1 MSRQSR
7 TSMRDRKAEEA
18 KRDVADSN
26 DRYSKQD
33 RKDSSN
39 EEERD
44 DLSQIIGLDNNRLND
59 LYERSSL

>member
-1 MSRQSR
+1 
-7 TSMRDRKAEEA
+7 MRETKAEEA

-33 RKDSSN
+33 RKDPHN
-39 EEERD
+39 DEQRD
-44 DLSQIIGLDNNRLND
+44 DLSQISGLDRNRLND

>member
-7 TSMRDRKAEEA
+7 TSMRDRKADEA

-33 RKDSSN
+33 RKDSRN
-39 EEERD
+39 DEERD
-44 DLSQIIGLDNNRLND
+44 DLSRINGLDRNRLND

>member
-44 DLSQIIGLDNNRLND
+44 DLSQINGLDRNRLND

>member
-7 TSMRDRKAEEA
+7 TKVRNRKFEEP

-26 DRYSKQD
+26 ERYSKQN
-33 RKDSSN
+33 RQESRN
-39 EEERD
+39 EERLE
-44 DLSQIIGLDNNRLND
+44 LSRINGFDRYRLND

>member
-33 RKDSSN
+33 RKDSRS

>member
-7 TSMRDRKAEEA
+7 TSMRDRKADEA
-18 KRDVADSN
+18 NRDVADSN

-33 RKDSSN
+33 RKDSRN
-39 EEERD
+39 DEERD
-44 DLSQIIGLDNNRLND
+44 DLSRINGLDRNRLND

>member
-7 TSMRDRKAEEA
+7 TSMRDRKTEEA

-26 DRYSKQD
+26 DRYLKQD
-33 RKDSSN
+33 RKNSRN
-39 EEERD
+39 IEERD
-44 DLSQIIGLDNNRLND
+44 DLSQISGLDRNRLND